1 MKDHIDQE
9 KCTVCASCVAV
20 CPEVFEMKEDGS
32 VGVKDEFKD
41 KDIPEELHDKVR
53 EAKNMCP
60 TGAVVVEE

>member
-1 MKDHIDQE
+1 MKTHIDQE

-32 VGVKDEFKD
+32 VGVKDEFKG

>member
-1 MKDHIDQE
+1 MKAHIDQE